1 MRGAQTPHPKSGPM
15 GRRRKG
21 RVEHTIPTTET
32 RRRCRSHYQEE
43 KPLRRKRGSTHPDG
57 KSQRTYT
64 PSCCWRKEGEEKEG
78 GGPKE
83 EEETEIAN
91 TVVLYGPAGKFPSTY

>member
-1 MRGAQTPHPKSGPM
+1 MRGSQTPHPKSRPM

-21 RVEHTIPTTET
+21 RVGHTIPTTET

-43 KPLRRKRGSTHPDG
+43 KPLRRKRGV
-57 KSQRTYT
+57 Y
-64 PSCCWRKEGEEKEG
+64 PSRRKEPTNVYPKLQLEEGGGEEKEG
-78 GGPKE
+78 GGPK